1 MNISSSINDSTFHSY
16 KKPKLKILGFSI
28 WFALVLLMISIIH
41 IWTSYDAYKGQFN
54 ASWHNLISVLLFTMI
69 LAEILKVIGNK
80 IPIVKDM
87 GGGAIFCLLLP
98 AFLFNYNFFPRNL
111 ETSLMQFQSAFRER
125 ISFFNKNSNI
135 GFSEFFV
142 ASLVCGSL
150 LSIDKFILKKNGPKF
165 LFLVILSLI
174 CSGLITGILGIFL
187 KPIGGID
194 NVPGSHHNSFLD
206 AIFFIFVPISCG
218 GLTCGIIPL
227 IKVFSQGI
235 VRFEDA
241 FKNHIITSLLIG
253 GILSVM
259 FGGLIKKFF
268 GNSEYSSPEG
278 ELDKNNIHKLSSNRF
293 NSLKNESKDNNSDLS
308 FLNMKMGLLIIFA
321 LYALSSIFRTL
332 LLKLWPSS
340 NLEKYV
346 PPTIIFLVILVL
358 LIKFFDLISENYI
371 QNINQASKF
380 ITQSF
385 SSCILVVVGIN
396 INILMIIDRIS
407 NLSFLFTCIAC
418 VFTTALASA
427 IIGNKMGYY
436 PVQASIAAG
445 LCANSIG
452 GAGNLAILEASD
464 SLELS
469 PYAQISTR
477 LGGDLTVIV
486 ASIFFPL
493 FYFIN

>member
-1 MNISSSINDSTFHSY
+1 MNINSSINDSTFNPH

-28 WFALVLLMISIIH
+28 EFALLLLSISIMH
-41 IWTSYDAYKGQFN
+41 IWISYDATKGQFN
-54 ASWHNLISVLLFTMI
+54 SSWHNLISVLLFTMI
-69 LAEILKVIGNK
+69 LAEILKVIGKK
-80 IPIVKDM
+80 IPILKDM

-98 AFLFNYNFFPRNL
+98 AFLFNYNFFPRNF

-174 CSGLITGILGIFL
+174 CSGLVTGLLGIFL

-194 NVPGSHHNSFLD
+194 SVPGSHRNSFLD

-259 FGGLIKKFF
+259 FGGLIKKIF

-278 ELDKNNIHKLSSNRF
+278 ELDKNINKLSNNKF
-293 NSLKNESKDNNSDLS
+293 NHLENEKKDNNSNLS
-308 FLNMKMGLLIIFA
+308 FLNMKMGLLMIFS

-332 LLKLWPSS
+332 LLKLWPST
-340 NLEKYV
+340 NLEKYI

-358 LIKFFDLISENYI
+358 LIKFFDLISDNYI
-371 QNINQASKF
+371 QYINQASKF

-396 INILMIIDRIS
+396 INILMIINRIS

-418 VFTTALASA
+418 VLTTALTSA